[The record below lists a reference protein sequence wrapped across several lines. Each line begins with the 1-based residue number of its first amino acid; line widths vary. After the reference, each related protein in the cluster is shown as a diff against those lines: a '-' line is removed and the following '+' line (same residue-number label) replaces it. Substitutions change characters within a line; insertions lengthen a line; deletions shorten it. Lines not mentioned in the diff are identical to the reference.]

1 MNIATISSLFFSDWK
16 LIQRNKMLW
25 LYWMFSFIVPC
36 IAIFFRSVTEGLER
50 GYIPNLQASITA
62 RNFIFAPMIL
72 VSLTLYL
79 FSDFHKNGMLKEVF
93 SFAVSR
99 SQYFFSKILL
109 LISISGISLIL
120 SALPSFI
127 WFEATPEMVVYSPIT
142 STIQGYFFAWC
153 GDALLIAI
161 SITVALY
168 TKKSANHLTYIL
180 LFMFSDWCA
189 WLLIQIARFII
200 GDNIFFQNLASLALE
215 YMPSAV
221 WISWSVWEES
231 WAPLSFLLLVLYTI
245 GLVYLAHTK
254 WTKLEF

>member
-25 LYWMFSFIVPC
+25 MYWLFSFIVPC
-36 IAIFFRSVTEGLER
+36 IAIFFRSVAEGLER

-79 FSDFHKNGMLKEVF
+79 FSDFYKNGMLKEVF

-109 LISISGISLIL
+109 LLAISGISLIL

-127 WFEATPEMVVYSPIT
+127 WFAATPEMVVHHPIP
-142 STIQGYFFAWC
+142 TIQGYLFAWC
-153 GDALLIAI
+153 GDLLLIAI
-161 SITVALY
+161 SIVIALY
-168 TKKSANHLTYIL
+168 TKKSANHLAYIL
-180 LFMFSDWCA
+180 LCMFSDWCL

-200 GDNIFFQNLASLALE
+200 GDNVFFQKIAPVVLE

-231 WAPLSFLLLVLYTI
+231 WTPLSFLLLVLYTI
-245 GLVYLAHTK
+245 GLLYLAHTK